1 MSASVNGIRGGQ
13 PSTTQP
19 IAGPW
24 LSPKVV
30 TRNRWP
36 NVLKDMTPPQ
46 PNSSNARVYQA
57 VVSRAFWRVKL
68 DCASQASGTFG
79 SLAQL
84 GMVSCSF
91 ERVRRADKGS
101 LRSYDIHLAER
112 GLMAS

>member
-79 SLAQL
+79 SLAH
-84 GMVSCSF
+84 SAWS
-91 ERVRRADKGS
+91 RAASNEFAAQTKAVCVHTTFIS
-101 LRSYDIHLAER
+101 LNA
-112 GLMAS
+112 G